1 MSKILKVA
9 RREYVE
15 SVKSKTF
22 IISVFMAPLIMAAI
36 IFFSAKIAQTKPGS
50 RPPLK
55 ITVTDLTGLLADEID
70 ARFNA
75 HNENSENRQII
86 YSQTA
91 GDANSFNEQSAVQ
104 KDRLREG
111 KIDAYIVIDSNVVSG
126 NGKISL
132 YTYKTEASNIDS
144 LWGIVNLCRD
154 AVIKYRYQIRN
165 FDKELIDEL
174 QKVPTQQ
181 IEIGQAQGEEKVKDE
196 IEMVTSM
203 LVPFAFM
210 LLMYIG
216 IFANGQHMLTSVI
229 EEKSSRVIEVLLSVV
244 DSFQLMAGKI
254 LGLTGIG
261 LTVIA
266 LWTFAAYSAVQ
277 WKGVDID
284 IKGWLFFYF
293 VIYFILGFILL
304 SSIMAGIGSICNT
317 LRDAQNLMGPI
328 TIIYIIP
335 LMSWIIL
342 VRSPQGTYATAL
354 SYVPPMTPLVMMLRL
369 AASSEVP
376 IIEIFATLALLVF
389 SVIVVIWISAK
400 VFHTGILMYGK
411 KPRLRE
417 VLRWLRKS

>member
-1 MSKILKVA
+1 MNKILKVA
-9 RREYVE
+9 QREYVE

-22 IISVFMAPLIMAAI
+22 IISAFMAPIIMVAI
-36 IFFSAKIAQTKPGS
+36 IFFSTKIAQTKPGA

-55 ITVTDLTGLLADEID
+55 IAVTDLTGRLADEID
-70 ARFNA
+70 ATFDA
-75 HNENSENRQII
+75 HNKNSDNRQII
-86 YSQTA
+86 CSQTA
-91 GDANSFNEQSAVQ
+91 GDVNSFDKQSEIQ

-111 KIDAYIVIDSNVVSG
+111 KIDAYVVIDQNIISG
-126 NGKISL
+126 DGKISL
-132 YTYKTEASNIDS
+132 YTYKTEASNVDS
-144 LWGIVNLCRD
+144 LWGIVKLCGD
-154 AVIKYRYQIRN
+154 AVIKHRYQIRN
-165 FDKELIDEL
+165 FDKELIEEL

-181 IEIGQAQGEEKVKDE
+181 IEIGQAEGQEKVKSKAE
-196 IEMVTSM
+196 SFASM
-203 LVPFAFM
+203 IVPFFFM
-210 LLMYIG
+210 FLMYFG
-216 IFANGQHMLTSVI
+216 IFVNGQYMLTSVI
-229 EEKSSRVIEVLLSVV
+229 EEKSSRVIEVLLSAV

-266 LWTFAAYSAVQ
+266 LWVFAAYSAVQ
-277 WKGVDID
+277 WKGFPVEVN
-284 IKGWLFFYF
+284 GWLFFYF

-304 SSIMAGIGSICNT
+304 SSIIAGIGSMCNA

-335 LMSWIIL
+335 LMSWPKL
-342 VRSPQGTYATAL
+342 VQSPQGTYATAL

-417 VLRWLRKS
+417 VTRWLRKS

>member
-22 IISVFMAPLIMAAI
+22 LISVFMAPLIMVAI
-36 IFFSAKIAQTKPGS
+36 IFVSAKVAQTKPGS

-55 ITVTDLTGLLADEID
+55 VAVTDLSGQLADEIKTCFD
-70 ARFNA
+70 A
-75 HNENSENRQII
+75 HNKKSENRQMIV
-86 YSQTA
+86 SQTTA
-91 GDANSFNEQSAVQ
+91 DVNSYNKQSKMQ
-104 KDRLREG
+104 KSRLREG
-111 KIDAYIVIDSNVVSG
+111 KIDAYIVIDPNIVSG
-126 NGKISL
+126 DGKISL
-132 YTYKTEASNIDS
+132 YTYKTEASNLDS
-144 LWGIVNLCRD
+144 LGVIENLCRN
-154 AVIKYRYQIRN
+154 AVREYRYKTWN
-165 FDKELIDEL
+165 VDKELFYKL
-174 QKVPTQQ
+174 QNVQTQQ
-181 IEIGQAQGEEKVKDE
+181 IEIGQAQGEEKVKGE
-196 IEMVTSM
+196 IEMVTSIM
-203 LVPFAFM
+203 VPFFFM

-216 IFANGQHMLTSVI
+216 IFANGQQMLTSVI

-266 LWTFAAYSAVQ
+266 LWALAAYSTAL
-277 WKGVDID
+277 WKGLPVDVN
-284 IKGWLFFYF
+284 GWLFFYF

-304 SSIMAGIGSICNT
+304 SSIMAGVGSICNV

-328 TIIYIIP
+328 TLFYIIP
-335 LMSWIIL
+335 LMSWFIL
-342 VRSPQGTYATAL
+342 VRNPQGTFATVL

-389 SVIVVIWISAK
+389 SVIVVIWLSAK